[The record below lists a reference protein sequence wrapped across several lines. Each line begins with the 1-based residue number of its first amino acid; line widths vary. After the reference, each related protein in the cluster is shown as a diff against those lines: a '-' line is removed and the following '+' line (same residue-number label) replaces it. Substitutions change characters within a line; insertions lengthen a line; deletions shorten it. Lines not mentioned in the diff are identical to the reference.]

1 MYTFDVI
8 LTDKNNQ
15 EHFYHVSTYDEVVD
29 LVDWAKTH
37 EQKIKVTTKTKKE
50 GK

>member
-8 LTDKNNQ
+8 LTDKHNQ

-29 LVDWAKTH
+29 LIDWAKTH
-37 EQKIKVTTKTKKE
+37 EQKIKITTNKK

>member
-8 LTDKNNQ
+8 LTDKHNQ
-15 EHFYHVSTYDEVVD
+15 EHFYHVSTYDEVID